1 MFTPKKLWS
10 LTPRSEPSQKNGS
23 VSGPGSGFNNNP
35 ISPRNGE
42 ALAKGKAVAFLQ
54 DDGIMDQESLT
65 ERASKLESEVCTC
78 LILSIN

>member
-10 LTPRSEPSQKNGS
+10 LTPRSEKNGS

-35 ISPRNGE
+35 ISPRNGG
-42 ALAKGKAVAFLQ
+42 ALAKGKAVAFFQ
-54 DDGIMDQESLT
+54 GDGAMDQESLI

-78 LILSIN
+78 SILAID